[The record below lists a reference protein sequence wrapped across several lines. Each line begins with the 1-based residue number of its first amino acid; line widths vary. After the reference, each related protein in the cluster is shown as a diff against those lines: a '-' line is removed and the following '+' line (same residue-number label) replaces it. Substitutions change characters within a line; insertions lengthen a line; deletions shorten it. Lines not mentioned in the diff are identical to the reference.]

1 MRQTANISYI
11 CNQSR
16 IGKKCPPDSN
26 ISHLMQKDDPFRTA
40 TIQWFSESD
49 IDELTDVWEA
59 SVRKT
64 HDFLNEHEILLY
76 RQAVHDRYLVTLSP
90 FGIRIGKTI
99 AAFCAV
105 QDETIEM
112 LFVAPEHQGRGWLP
126 PARSGNPRTESYAS
140 RRERAK
146 SPGQDI
152 LPEKRIPDNGT
163 RRIRSARNQA
173 SDPPSVATRKP
184 ASERFGTK

>member
-64 HDFLNEHEILLY
+64 HDFLNEHRNPLLY

-90 FGIRIGKTI
+90 FLRHPHRENDRGVLRRAGRNDRN
-99 AAFCAV
+99 AFRRTGTSGTRV
-105 QDETIEM
+105 
-112 LFVAPEHQGRGWLP
+112 GLP

-152 LPEKRIPDNGT
+152 LPEKEDSG
-163 RRIRSARNQA
+163 
-173 SDPPSVATRKP
+173 
-184 ASERFGTK
+184 

>member
-1 MRQTANISYI
+1 
-11 CNQSR
+11 
-16 IGKKCPPDSN
+16 
-26 ISHLMQKDDPFRTA
+26 MQKDDPFRTA

-112 LFVAPEHQGRGWLP
+112 LFVAPEHQGRGLGSRLLDRAIQELRATRVDVNEQNR
-126 PARSGNPRTESYAS
+126 PA
-140 RRERAK
+140 
-146 SPGQDI
+146 
-152 LPEKRIPDNGT
+152 EKRIPDNGT

>member
-1 MRQTANISYI
+1 
-11 CNQSR
+11 
-16 IGKKCPPDSN
+16 
-26 ISHLMQKDDPFRTA
+26 MQKDDPFRTA

-112 LFVAPEHQGRGWLP
+112 LFVAPEHQGRGLGSRLLDRAIQELRATRVDVNEQNRPAKTFYLKTGFRITGRDEFDPHGIRHPILHLSLHENLP
-126 PARSGNPRTESYAS
+126 PSG
-140 RRERAK
+140 
-146 SPGQDI
+146 
-152 LPEKRIPDNGT
+152 
-163 RRIRSARNQA
+163 
-173 SDPPSVATRKP
+173 
-184 ASERFGTK
+184 SEQNETC

>member
-1 MRQTANISYI
+1 
-11 CNQSR
+11 
-16 IGKKCPPDSN
+16 
-26 ISHLMQKDDPFRTA
+26 MQKDDPFRTA

-112 LFVAPEHQGRGWLP
+112 LFVAPEHQGLAQLNRNFTPQAMEQNLPIISRSWLI
-126 PARSGNPRTESYAS
+126 G
-140 RRERAK
+140 
-146 SPGQDI
+146 
-152 LPEKRIPDNGT
+152 
-163 RRIRSARNQA
+163 
-173 SDPPSVATRKP
+173 
-184 ASERFGTK
+184 